1 MGKQRVGILPCKMI
15 TKISRDLPWDAAFAL
30 VYLWTCPHRKVGGL
44 FRLPLGYMAGDLD
57 VSIEEAREKIDLLQK
72 KGYVA
77 YEEGV
82 IFIRGYMQVQNKL
95 QGKVAADTVK
105 GMLSDLEEVDPPSE
119 LLALWED
126 EAKAIPALWE
136 ALTERGY
143 EPLEEIGEEARSEYM
158 PGKYQAHGEEA
169 SSTRPASTEGVST
182 AYQPRR
188 EYLPSTYSLPTQYVP
203 GGIGN
208 GIGSGSG
215 SGTGNINTTSAYA
228 EASADRSDGLT
239 SRAEKLT
246 GTSQDT
252 AVRAEAEISKTLLTE
267 PTERT
272 EGRDAV
278 EPKDSLCPNQPKVLE
293 TTAGA
298 TGGPA
303 GSVGPTVSNADAD
316 DDDVAYAADAEA
328 GEKPASVPPCPHK
341 DIVAIYHEVL
351 PELRAV
357 KVWNS
362 TREKRLRARWR
373 EDKAR
378 QTLDWWRK
386 YFESVRASDF
396 LMGRKADWSGD
407 FDWLICPTNMAK
419 VLEGRYHDDPAG
431 RGLPEEMTRKLDALF
446 RDLASAW
453 PADRIGDAK
462 EAKRLFF
469 AVFSPDVLA
478 DKERANMRLSNIE
491 AWARVVLSSEAQYVP
506 RLDRWMSG
514 LDPDIAPADNGEREE
529 VA

>member
-1 MGKQRVGILPCKMI
+1 MKWFKHDTSSSRTEKLAMLKATRGLEGYGFYWNVLEIIAESAGKTGASASGSACFPLQTWCGLIGVPPQ
-15 TKISRDLPWDAAFAL
+15 TF
-30 VYLWTCPHRKVGGL
+30 RKLAENCRELGL
-44 FRLPLGYMAGDLD
+44 FSVSFREVSGVEVAEISTDALAEMADEY
-57 VSIEEAREKIDLLQK
+57 SSRKASRKNEQAETSEECRDNVGTMSAVDKNRTDKSRTDKNRTDKSREDID
-72 KGYVA
+72 
-77 YEEGV
+77 
-82 IFIRGYMQVQNKL
+82 
-95 QGKVAADTVK
+95 
-105 GMLSDLEEVDPPSE
+105 
-119 LLALWED
+119 
-126 EAKAIPALWE
+126 
-136 ALTERGY
+136 
-143 EPLEEIGEEARSEYM
+143 
-158 PGKYQAHGEEA
+158 
-169 SSTRPASTEGVST
+169 
-182 AYQPRR
+182 
-188 EYLPSTYSLPTQYVP
+188 
-203 GGIGN
+203 
-208 GIGSGSG
+208 
-215 SGTGNINTTSAYA
+215 TTSACA
-228 EASADRSDGLT
+228 EASADESDGLT

-252 AVRAEAEISKTLLTE
+252 AVRAEAETSETKPTE

-293 TTAGA
+293 TTASA

-303 GSVGPTVSNADAD
+303 GSVGPTASNAD
-316 DDDVAYAADAEA
+316 ADAEA

-396 LMGRKADWSGD
+396 LMGRKADWSAD

-431 RGLPEEMTRKLDALF
+431 RGLPEGMADRLESLF

-469 AVFSPDVLA
+469 ASFPPHILA

-491 AWARVVLSSEAQYVP
+491 AWARVVLSRDVQYVP

-514 LDPDIAPADNGEREE
+514 LDPDIAPADGQIEE

>member
-1 MGKQRVGILPCKMI
+1 MKWFKHDTSSSRTEKLAMLKATRGLEGYGFYWNVLEIIAESAGKTGASASGSACFPLQTWCGLIGVPPQTFRKLAENCRELGLFSV
-15 TKISRDLPWDAAFAL
+15 SF
-30 VYLWTCPHRKVGGL
+30 RKVSGVEVAEISTDAL
-44 FRLPLGYMAGDLD
+44 AEMADEY
-57 VSIEEAREKIDLLQK
+57 SSRKASRKKEQAETSEECRDNVGTMSAVDKNRTDKSRTDKSREDID
-72 KGYVA
+72 
-77 YEEGV
+77 
-82 IFIRGYMQVQNKL
+82 
-95 QGKVAADTVK
+95 
-105 GMLSDLEEVDPPSE
+105 
-119 LLALWED
+119 
-126 EAKAIPALWE
+126 
-136 ALTERGY
+136 
-143 EPLEEIGEEARSEYM
+143 
-158 PGKYQAHGEEA
+158 
-169 SSTRPASTEGVST
+169 
-182 AYQPRR
+182 
-188 EYLPSTYSLPTQYVP
+188 
-203 GGIGN
+203 
-208 GIGSGSG
+208 
-215 SGTGNINTTSAYA
+215 TTSACA

-252 AVRAEAEISKTLLTE
+252 AVRAEAETSETK

-303 GSVGPTVSNADAD
+303 GSVGPTVSNTDAD
-316 DDDVAYAADAEA
+316 DDDVAYAADAGT

-378 QTLDWWRK
+378 QSLDWWRK

-396 LMGRKADWSGD
+396 LMGRKADWSAD

-419 VLEGRYHDDPAG
+419 VLEGRYHDGSAVSS
-431 RGLPEEMTRKLDALF
+431 LPKGMADRLESLF

-462 EAKRLFF
+462 EARRLFF
-469 AVFSPDVLA
+469 AVFPPQILA
-478 DKERANMRLSNIE
+478 DRDRANMRLSNIE
-491 AWARVVLSSEAQYVP
+491 AWAQVVLGREKQYVP
-506 RLDRWMSG
+506 RLDRWLAG
-514 LDPDIAPADNGEREE
+514 LDPDIAPAYNSESEE

>member
-1 MGKQRVGILPCKMI
+1 MKWFKHDTSSSRTEKLAMLKATRGLEGYGFYWNVLEIIAESAGKTGASASGSACFPLQTWCGLIGVPPQTFRKLAENCRELGLFSV
-15 TKISRDLPWDAAFAL
+15 SF
-30 VYLWTCPHRKVGGL
+30 RKVSGVEVAEISTDAL
-44 FRLPLGYMAGDLD
+44 AEMADEYSSRKASRKKEQAGT
-57 VSIEEAREKIDLLQK
+57 SEECRDNVGTMSAVDKNRTDKNRTDKSRTDKSREDID
-72 KGYVA
+72 
-77 YEEGV
+77 
-82 IFIRGYMQVQNKL
+82 
-95 QGKVAADTVK
+95 
-105 GMLSDLEEVDPPSE
+105 
-119 LLALWED
+119 
-126 EAKAIPALWE
+126 
-136 ALTERGY
+136 
-143 EPLEEIGEEARSEYM
+143 
-158 PGKYQAHGEEA
+158 
-169 SSTRPASTEGVST
+169 
-182 AYQPRR
+182 
-188 EYLPSTYSLPTQYVP
+188 
-203 GGIGN
+203 
-208 GIGSGSG
+208 
-215 SGTGNINTTSAYA
+215 TTSACA

-272 EGRDAV
+272 KGKETV

-293 TTAGA
+293 TTASA

-316 DDDVAYAADAEA
+316 TEA
-328 GEKPASVPPCPHK
+328 CEKSASVPPCPHK

-373 EDKAR
+373 EDKSR

-386 YFESVRASDF
+386 YFESVRQSDF
-396 LMGRKADWSGD
+396 LMGRKTDWSAD

-419 VLEGRYHDDPAG
+419 VLEGRYRSVPHAPS
-431 RGLPEEMTRKLDALF
+431 LPEGLADRLEALF
-446 RDLASAW
+446 RDLVSAW
-453 PADRIGDAK
+453 PADRAGDTK
-462 EAKRLFF
+462 EARRLFF
-469 AVFSPDVLA
+469 ALFSPDVLA
-478 DKERANMRLSNIE
+478 DKARANGRLSNIE
-491 AWARVVLSSEAQYVP
+491 AWAQVVLGRDAQYVP

-514 LDPDIAPADNGEREE
+514 LDPDIAPAAEAQKEE

>member
-1 MGKQRVGILPCKMI
+1 MKWFKHDTSSSRTEKLAMLKATRGLEGYGFYWNILEIIAESAGKTGASASGSACFPLQSWCGFIGVPPQTFRKLAENCRELGLFSV
-15 TKISRDLPWDAAFAL
+15 SF
-30 VYLWTCPHRKVGGL
+30 RKVSGVEVAEISTDAL
-44 FRLPLGYMAGDLD
+44 AEMADEYSSRKASRKKEQAGT
-57 VSIEEAREKIDLLQK
+57 SEECRDNVGTMSAVDKNRTDKNRTDKSRTDKSREDID
-72 KGYVA
+72 
-77 YEEGV
+77 
-82 IFIRGYMQVQNKL
+82 
-95 QGKVAADTVK
+95 
-105 GMLSDLEEVDPPSE
+105 
-119 LLALWED
+119 
-126 EAKAIPALWE
+126 
-136 ALTERGY
+136 
-143 EPLEEIGEEARSEYM
+143 
-158 PGKYQAHGEEA
+158 
-169 SSTRPASTEGVST
+169 
-182 AYQPRR
+182 
-188 EYLPSTYSLPTQYVP
+188 
-203 GGIGN
+203 
-208 GIGSGSG
+208 
-215 SGTGNINTTSAYA
+215 TTSACA

-272 EGRDAV
+272 KGKETV

-293 TTAGA
+293 TTASA

-316 DDDVAYAADAEA
+316 TEA
-328 GEKPASVPPCPHK
+328 CEKSASVPPCPHK

-373 EDKAR
+373 EDRAR
-378 QTLDWWRK
+378 QNIEWWRS
-386 YFESVRASDF
+386 YFELVRQSDF
-396 LMGRKADWSGD
+396 LMGRTADWSAD

-419 VLEGRYHDDPAG
+419 VLEGKYHDGPAVSS
-431 RGLPEEMTRKLDALF
+431 LPKGMADRLEALF
-446 RDLASAW
+446 RELATAW
-453 PADRIGDAK
+453 PADRIGDTK
-462 EAKRLFF
+462 EARKLFF
-469 AVFSPDVLA
+469 AAFPPHILA

-491 AWARVVLSSEAQYVP
+491 AWAQVTLQREAQYVP
-506 RLDRWMSG
+506 RLDRWLSG

>member
-1 MGKQRVGILPCKMI
+1 MKWFKHDTSSSRTEKLAMLKATRGLEGYGFYWNILEIIAESAGKTGASASGSACFPLQTWCGLIGVPPQTFRKLAENCRELGLFSV
-15 TKISRDLPWDAAFAL
+15 SF
-30 VYLWTCPHRKVGGL
+30 RKVSGVEVAEISTDAL
-44 FRLPLGYMAGDLD
+44 AEMADEY
-57 VSIEEAREKIDLLQK
+57 SSRKASRKKEQAETSEECRDSVGTMSAVDKNRTDKNREDID
-72 KGYVA
+72 
-77 YEEGV
+77 
-82 IFIRGYMQVQNKL
+82 I
-95 QGKVAADTVK
+95 
-105 GMLSDLEEVDPPSE
+105 
-119 LLALWED
+119 
-126 EAKAIPALWE
+126 
-136 ALTERGY
+136 
-143 EPLEEIGEEARSEYM
+143 
-158 PGKYQAHGEEA
+158 
-169 SSTRPASTEGVST
+169 
-182 AYQPRR
+182 
-188 EYLPSTYSLPTQYVP
+188 
-203 GGIGN
+203 
-208 GIGSGSG
+208 
-215 SGTGNINTTSAYA
+215 TSAYA
-228 EASADRSDGLT
+228 EASADESDGLT

-252 AVRAEAEISKTLLTE
+252 AVRAEAETSETK

-272 EGRDAV
+272 ESCDAV

-293 TTAGA
+293 TTASA

-303 GSVGPTVSNADAD
+303 GSVGPTASNTD
-316 DDDVAYAADAEA
+316 ADAEA
-328 GEKPASVPPCPHK
+328 GEKPASVPPCPHR

-373 EDKAR
+373 EDKSR

-396 LMGRKADWSGD
+396 LMGRKADWSAD

-419 VLEGRYHDDPAG
+419 VLEGRYHDGSAVSS
-431 RGLPEEMTRKLDALF
+431 LPKGMADRLESLF

-462 EAKRLFF
+462 EARRLFF
-469 AVFSPDVLA
+469 AAFPPHILA

-491 AWARVVLSSEAQYVP
+491 AWARVVLSREAQYVP

>member
-1 MGKQRVGILPCKMI
+1 MKWFKHDTSSSRTEKLAMLKATRGLEGYGFYWNILEIIAESAGKTGASASGSACFPLQTWCGLIGVPPQTFRKLAENCRELGLFSV
-15 TKISRDLPWDAAFAL
+15 SF
-30 VYLWTCPHRKVGGL
+30 RKVSGVEVAEISTDAL
-44 FRLPLGYMAGDLD
+44 AEMADEY
-57 VSIEEAREKIDLLQK
+57 SSRKASRKKEQAETSEECRDNIGTMSAVDKNRTDKSRTDKSREDID
-72 KGYVA
+72 
-77 YEEGV
+77 
-82 IFIRGYMQVQNKL
+82 I
-95 QGKVAADTVK
+95 
-105 GMLSDLEEVDPPSE
+105 
-119 LLALWED
+119 
-126 EAKAIPALWE
+126 
-136 ALTERGY
+136 
-143 EPLEEIGEEARSEYM
+143 
-158 PGKYQAHGEEA
+158 
-169 SSTRPASTEGVST
+169 
-182 AYQPRR
+182 
-188 EYLPSTYSLPTQYVP
+188 
-203 GGIGN
+203 
-208 GIGSGSG
+208 
-215 SGTGNINTTSAYA
+215 TSACA
-228 EASADRSDGLT
+228 EASADESDGLT

-252 AVRAEAEISKTLLTE
+252 AVRAETDGTAPMQPEGTE
-267 PTERT
+267 PVKP
-272 EGRDAV
+272 DN
-278 EPKDSLCPNQPKVLE
+278 LCPNQPKVLE

-303 GSVGPTVSNADAD
+303 GSVGPTVSNAD
-316 DDDVAYAADAEA
+316 ADAEA

-396 LMGRKADWSGD
+396 LMGRKADWSAD

-431 RGLPEEMTRKLDALF
+431 RGLPEGMADRLESLF

-469 AVFSPDVLA
+469 AAFPPHILA
-478 DKERANMRLSNIE
+478 DKDRANMRLSNIE
-491 AWARVVLSSEAQYVP
+491 AWARVVLSREAQYVP

-514 LDPDIAPADNGEREE
+514 LDPDIAPALEAQGEE

>member
-1 MGKQRVGILPCKMI
+1 MKWFKHDTSSSRTEKLAMLKATRGLEGYGFYWNVLEIIAESAGKTGASASGSACFPLQTWCGLIGVPPQ
-15 TKISRDLPWDAAFAL
+15 TF
-30 VYLWTCPHRKVGGL
+30 RKLAENCRELGL
-44 FRLPLGYMAGDLD
+44 FSVSFREVSGVEVAEISTDALAEMADEY
-57 VSIEEAREKIDLLQK
+57 SSRKASRKKEQAETSEECRDNVGTMSAVDKNRTDKNRKDKSREDID
-72 KGYVA
+72 
-77 YEEGV
+77 
-82 IFIRGYMQVQNKL
+82 
-95 QGKVAADTVK
+95 
-105 GMLSDLEEVDPPSE
+105 
-119 LLALWED
+119 
-126 EAKAIPALWE
+126 
-136 ALTERGY
+136 
-143 EPLEEIGEEARSEYM
+143 
-158 PGKYQAHGEEA
+158 
-169 SSTRPASTEGVST
+169 
-182 AYQPRR
+182 
-188 EYLPSTYSLPTQYVP
+188 
-203 GGIGN
+203 
-208 GIGSGSG
+208 
-215 SGTGNINTTSAYA
+215 TTSACA
-228 EASADRSDGLT
+228 EASADESDGLT

-252 AVRAEAEISKTLLTE
+252 AVRAEAETSETA
-267 PTERT
+267 PTEGSDVA
-272 EGRDAV
+272 EA
-278 EPKDSLCPNQPKVLE
+278 KDSLCPNQPKVPE
-293 TTAGA
+293 DASA
-298 TGGPA
+298 TGGLA
-303 GSVGPTVSNADAD
+303 GSVGPTVSNTD
-316 DDDVAYAADAEA
+316 ADAEA

-373 EDKAR
+373 EDKSR

-396 LMGRKADWSGD
+396 LMGRKADWSAD

-419 VLEGRYHDDPAG
+419 VLEGRYHDGSAVSS
-431 RGLPEEMTRKLDALF
+431 LPKGMADRLESLF

-491 AWARVVLSSEAQYVP
+491 AWAQVVLGREAQYVP

>member
-1 MGKQRVGILPCKMI
+1 MKWFKHDTSSSRTEKLAMLKATRGLEGYGFYWNVLEIIAESAGKTGASASGSACFPLQSWCGFIGVPPQ
-15 TKISRDLPWDAAFAL
+15 TF
-30 VYLWTCPHRKVGGL
+30 RKLAENCRELGL
-44 FRLPLGYMAGDLD
+44 FSVSFREVSGVEVAEISTDALAEMADEY
-57 VSIEEAREKIDLLQK
+57 SSRKASRKKEQAETSEECRDNVGTMSAVDKNRTDKSRTDKSREDID
-72 KGYVA
+72 
-77 YEEGV
+77 
-82 IFIRGYMQVQNKL
+82 
-95 QGKVAADTVK
+95 
-105 GMLSDLEEVDPPSE
+105 
-119 LLALWED
+119 
-126 EAKAIPALWE
+126 
-136 ALTERGY
+136 
-143 EPLEEIGEEARSEYM
+143 
-158 PGKYQAHGEEA
+158 
-169 SSTRPASTEGVST
+169 
-182 AYQPRR
+182 
-188 EYLPSTYSLPTQYVP
+188 
-203 GGIGN
+203 
-208 GIGSGSG
+208 
-215 SGTGNINTTSAYA
+215 TTSAYA
-228 EASADRSDGLT
+228 EASADESDGLT

-267 PTERT
+267 PTGRT
-272 EGRDAV
+272 KGRDTV

-303 GSVGPTVSNADAD
+303 GSVGPTASNAD
-316 DDDVAYAADAEA
+316 ADAEA
-328 GEKPASVPPCPHK
+328 GEKSASVPPCPHK

-357 KVWNS
+357 KLWNS

-396 LMGRKADWSGD
+396 LMGRKADWSAD

-419 VLEGRYHDDPAG
+419 VLEGRYHDGPAVSS
-431 RGLPEEMTRKLDALF
+431 LPKGMADRLESLF

-462 EAKRLFF
+462 EARRLFF
-469 AVFSPDVLA
+469 AAFPPHILA

-491 AWARVVLSSEAQYVP
+491 AWARVVLSREAQYVP